1 MYAQPYVYGTI
12 SGILIFII
20 NVNNLEVTLSL
31 EYEKKTEYLWH
42 VNVVIVLLYFTVRLN
57 S

>member
-42 VNVVIVLLYFTVRLN
+42 VNVVIVLLDFTVRLN